1 MAIETTQLAAAV
13 AAAGKPAVAA
23 AGKPD
28 GKAAGK
34 SNPDDSKPATPA
46 MLKARASRSSGDPR
60 IDQSS
65 VSCALSLHRCRYLQE
80 LLETSMQLT
89 ARIAKLQVLPHPLR
103 PALAPAR
110 MRTRLTHTLARTRTC
125 VNIMVRRYSCG
136 YSSVCEA
143 PPRAL
148 VVADSDPLGVRCG
161 RCRRGWRIRLGL
173 LRR

>member
-89 ARIAKLQVLPHPLR
+89 ARIAKLQVLPRPL
-103 PALAPAR
+103 
-110 MRTRLTHTLARTRTC
+110 
-125 VNIMVRRYSCG
+125 
-136 YSSVCEA
+136 